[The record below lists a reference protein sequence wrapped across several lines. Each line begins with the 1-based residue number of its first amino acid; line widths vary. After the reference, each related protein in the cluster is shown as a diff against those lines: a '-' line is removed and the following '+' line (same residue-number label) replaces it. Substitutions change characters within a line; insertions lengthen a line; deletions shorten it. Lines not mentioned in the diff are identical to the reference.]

1 MDRVQLRLLMCRW
14 TCRHGRLEV
23 QSLAAV
29 LFFSRTTQKSN
40 EPRACLTSASHR
52 QALARGRGAGR
63 VCLPCRLAGAR
74 RPQRAA
80 CGICA
85 SLLAGGAILTIS
97 SRQHLATPDMHANE
111 VLAAGTIMHKIVP
124 LRGFLTE
131 ERIPQEHG
139 TPLYIDSASTVFVA
153 QSRGAVKKSAWIRRR
168 SQVLTEAF
176 DMGECDPIKIE
187 EYKTSQI
194 RRPST

>member
-63 VCLPCRLAGAR
+63 VCAPAGCCLALHTAHVACLALQACRSKGAAKEQRVAYARAGLA
-74 RPQRAA
+74 
-80 CGICA
+80 
-85 SLLAGGAILTIS
+85 
-97 SRQHLATPDMHANE
+97 
-111 VLAAGTIMHKIVP
+111 
-124 LRGFLTE
+124 
-131 ERIPQEHG
+131 
-139 TPLYIDSASTVFVA
+139 SASIVYTSGAHTVRTMHTVYTRIRA
-153 QSRGAVKKSAWIRRR
+153 SSGLTARHVIYRCAASRPWRINVFSRRLPTYTCKAGVR
-168 SQVLTEAF
+168 NRTV
-176 DMGECDPIKIE
+176 
-187 EYKTSQI
+187 
-194 RRPST
+194 RRATGD

>member
-63 VCLPCRLAGAR
+63 VCAGRLRLLLGSAHSPRRVSCLAGLPEQGGRKEQRVACAR
-74 RPQRAA
+74 A
-80 CGICA
+80 G
-85 SLLAGGAILTIS
+85 LA
-97 SRQHLATPDMHANE
+97 
-111 VLAAGTIMHKIVP
+111 
-124 LRGFLTE
+124 
-131 ERIPQEHG
+131 
-139 TPLYIDSASTVFVA
+139 SASIVYTSGAHTVRTMHTVYTVYVHPL
-153 QSRGAVKKSAWIRRR
+153 G
-168 SQVLTEAF
+168 
-176 DMGECDPIKIE
+176 
-187 EYKTSQI
+187 
-194 RRPST
+194 